1 MGFKDLPIN
10 ELINHEFDCSCG
22 KKHIANIENIAVGK
36 GVIEKVT
43 DFLATQKLRDGST
56 LTTEDK
62 IFFVSDVNTHA
73 VAGEKVEAMVKAAG
87 YPTAS
92 YIFPYKSMHAEEQ
105 YANEIREAMPEDTK
119 LLIAVG
125 SGTINDLSRYVA
137 FNAGIPYYIVATAPS
152 MDGYTSNVSPL
163 VHNNLKITYGAQC
176 AEAII
181 GDTDILATAPDVMI
195 AAGLGDVLG
204 KYLAINDWKLS
215 QIINDEYYCPEVGEL
230 VLYSVKKC
238 VDTVPGLVKRDSDA
252 LQYLM
257 ESLVLIG
264 IAMSY
269 IGFSRPASASEH
281 HISHFLEMKSIFQ
294 HEYGELHGTCVGMAT
309 CIVSDMYAKFLTM
322 NMDYD
327 KAREHAESFDYSTWE
342 SEINRSFGLG
352 APEVIKLY
360 NEVHQND
367 PENVEK
373 RIDAIQ
379 NHEAKIV
386 ALIEQVVEDTQ
397 KAPEL
402 LEALHGLT
410 SPAQW
415 EKWHI
420 TKEDFKDILM
430 YAKELRNRYAA
441 LQFFYDMGV
450 LEELADYI
458 CDKYF
463 N

>member
-1 MGFKDLPIN
+1 MGFKELTIN

-22 KKHIANIENIAVGK
+22 KKHIANIENIMIGK
-36 GVIEKVT
+36 GVIDKLPEIM
-43 DFLATQKLRDGST
+43 ATQKLRYDKA
-56 LTTEDK
+56 LTKEDK
-62 IFFVSDVNTHA
+62 IFVVSDVNTYP
-73 VAGEKVEAMVKAAG
+73 VAGEKVVDLVKNAG
-87 YPTAS
+87 YPVES
-92 YIFPYKSMHAEEQ
+92 FVFPYQSMHAEDK
-105 YANEIREAMPEDTK
+105 YADEMREAMPEDTK

-137 FNAGIPYYIVATAPS
+137 FGAKIPYYIVATAPS
-152 MDGYTSNVSPL
+152 MDGYASNVSPL

-204 KYLAINDWKLS
+204 KYLAINDWKMS
-215 QIINDEYYCPEVGEL
+215 EIINDEYYCPEVGEL

-238 VDTVPGLVKRDSDA
+238 VDTVPGLVKRDADA

-281 HISHFLEMKSIFQ
+281 HISHFLEMKSIFR

-327 KAREHAESFDYSTWE
+327 KAREHAESFDYAEWE
-342 SEINRSFGLG
+342 KEIKRSFGLG
-352 APEVIKLY
+352 ASEVIKLY
-360 NEVHQND
+360 KEVGQNE

-373 RIDAIQ
+373 RIAAIQ
-379 NHEAKIV
+379 NNEAKLV
-386 ALIEQVVEDTQ
+386 ALMEEVVAATQ

-441 LQFFYDMGV
+441 LQIFYDMGV

-458 CDKYF
+458 CDKYYK
-463 N
+463 